1 MHQQHLTK
9 HTSNFGSIISKL
21 SIVSEKKSQVIP
33 PQAIKAKE
41 GMEV

>member
-1 MHQQHLTK
+1 MHEQHLTK
-9 HTSNFGSIISKL
+9 HTFISGSRISKL

-33 PQAIKAKE
+33 LQAMKAKE